1 MAFYLFLLFTV
12 VPLLELWLL
21 VLLGEATRAWV
32 PILLILVDA
41 VAGTALLRWQGLRT
55 LRRIQEDLAAGRM
68 PGDTLVDGALI
79 LVAAVLLITPGML
92 TDVVGF
98 ALLIPPLRK
107 LVKRGVT
114 AWLRRH
120 IEVRTAKF
128 KTGFQG
134 GGAGDGSQPRDQI
147 IDAHVVNTRVEDI
160 R

>member
-12 VPLLELWLL
+12 VPLIELWLL

-92 TDVVGF
+92 TDFVGF

-114 AWLRRH
+114 AWMRKH
-120 IEVRTAKF
+120 VEVRTANLT
-128 KTGFQG
+128 TGFQG
-134 GGAGDGSQPRDQI
+134 GGAGDGSQSHDQI
-147 IDAHVVNTRVEDI
+147 IDAHVVNTRIEDI

>member
-1 MAFYLFLLFTV
+1 MALYLFLLFTV
-12 VPLLELWLL
+12 VPLIELWLL

-55 LRRIQEDLAAGRM
+55 LRRIQEDLSAGRM
-68 PGDTLVDGALI
+68 PGDALVDGALI

-92 TDVVGF
+92 TDFVGF

-120 IEVRTAKF
+120 IEVRTANF

-134 GGAGDGSQPRDQI
+134 GASDGSQPHDQI